1 MHNYNV
7 RPIILTILD
16 GWGQSTENQGNAIQ
30 LAHTP
35 TMDKLS
41 EKYPTTYLAASGRE
55 VGLPIGQVGNSE
67 VGHTSIGGGRIIPQ
81 DLVKIS
87 AAIHD
92 ASFYDSQILKQI
104 CQEVKDSNSKIH
116 LIGLCSDGGVH
127 SHIKHLIALLNLLKQ
142 ESIQNAC
149 IHFITDGRDTK
160 PKCAEKYICQVNEH
174 IKKLNLGKICTISGR
189 YYAMDRDCRWSRTEA
204 YYNILT
210 NNTPCEKQEP
220 LQLINQFYDKNISDE
235 FIIPTRISTGAI
247 EDKDGIIFFNFRPD
261 RMRQLVQ
268 AFSKKTFKAFRIKGL
283 NDLKH
288 VTFTQYDSTLNI
300 PIVFQPPVKN
310 NFLGEI
316 IAQNNLKQLRLA
328 ETEKYAHVT
337 YFFNGGVE
345 EPFPGEDRELIS
357 SPQVNTYDE
366 TPDMSAEQ
374 ITNSLIKAIKKQ
386 QYSLI
391 VVNYANPDMIGHTG
405 NLEATIQAIET
416 VDKCISKVLIAAKEV
431 SGTVIITADHGNAEN
446 MVDKNGLPC
455 KSHTTN
461 LVPLILVSEQ
471 SSSSLKYDI
480 KLKHNKHG
488 SLADIAP
495 TVLKLLDIKQP
506 HDMTGESLIINI
518 KPNCLSSTSH

>member
-16 GWGQSTENQGNAIQ
+16 GWGQSTESQGNAIQ
-30 LAHTP
+30 LARTP
-35 TMDKLS
+35 TMDKVS
-41 EKYPTTYLAASGRE
+41 EKCPKTYLAASGRE

-92 ASFYDSQILKQI
+92 SSFYDSETLKHI
-104 CQEVKDSNSKIH
+104 CTEVKKTRSQIH

-127 SHIKHLIALLNLLKQ
+127 SHIEHLIALLNLLKQ
-142 ESIQNAC
+142 EKIRHVC
-149 IHFITDGRDTK
+149 IHFITDGRDTQ
-160 PKCAEKYICQVNEH
+160 PKCAENYIYQVNEH

-220 LQLINQFYDKNISDE
+220 LQLINQFYDKDISDE

-247 EDKDGIIFFNFRPD
+247 EDQDGIIFFNFRPD

-268 AFSKKTFKAFRIKGL
+268 AFSKKTFKAFRTKQL
-283 NDLKH
+283 HDLKY

-300 PIVFQPPVKN
+300 PIVFQPPVKK

-316 IAQNNLKQLRLA
+316 ISQHNLKQLRLA

-374 ITNSLIKAIKKQ
+374 VTNSLITAIKKQ

-416 VDKCISKVLIAAKEV
+416 VDKCLNKILIAAKEV
-431 SGTVIITADHGNAEN
+431 SGTVIITADHGNAEY
-446 MVDKNGLPC
+446 MVDINGLPC

-461 LVPLILVSEQ
+461 LVPLILIHEQ
-471 SSSSLKYDI
+471 SNLSIEKNIRLK
-480 KLKHNKHG
+480 NSRHG

-495 TVLKLLDIKQP
+495 TILDLLNIKKP
-506 HDMTGESLIINI
+506 NDMTGESLITGMA
-518 KPNCLSSTSH
+518 PNCFSSISR

>member
-7 RPIILTILD
+7 RPVILTILD
-16 GWGQSTENQGNAIQ
+16 GWGQSTKSQGNAIQ

-41 EKYPTTYLAASGRE
+41 DRYPTTYLAASGQE

-92 ASFYDSQILKQI
+92 SSFYDSQILKHI
-104 CQEVKDSNSKIH
+104 CQEVRGSKSQIH

-127 SHIKHLIALLNLLKQ
+127 SHINHLLALLNLLKQ
-142 ESIQNAC
+142 EEIQNVC

-160 PKCAEKYICQVNEH
+160 PKCAEDYISQVNKH
-174 IKKLNLGKICTISGR
+174 IQKLNLGKICTISGR

-210 NNTPCEKQEP
+210 NDSPCEKQEP
-220 LQLINQFYDKNISDE
+220 LQLINQFYDNNISDE

-247 EDKDGIIFFNFRPD
+247 RNEDGLIFFNFRPD

-268 AFSKKTFKAFRIKGL
+268 AFSKKTFKAFHIKQL
-283 NDLKH
+283 NNLKY

-300 PIVFQPPVKN
+300 PIVFQPPVKK

-316 IAQNNLKQLRLA
+316 ISQHNLKQLRLA

-337 YFFNGGVE
+337 YFFNGGLE

-366 TPDMSAEQ
+366 TPDMSAQQ
-374 ITNSLIKAIKKQ
+374 ITNSLIKAIRKK

-416 VDKCISKVLIAAKEV
+416 VDKCLSKVLLAAKEV
-431 SGTVIITADHGNAEN
+431 NGTVMITADHGNAEY
-446 MVDKNGLPC
+446 MVDPKGLPC

-461 LVPLILVSEQ
+461 LVPLILVHEQ
-471 SSSSLKYDI
+471 SSSSLNI
-480 KLKHNKHG
+480 KLKNTKHG

-495 TVLKLLDIKQP
+495 TVLNLLNIKQP
-506 HDMTGESLIINI
+506 NDMTGESLIINV
-518 KPNCLSSTSH
+518 KPNCLNSISY

>member
-7 RPIILTILD
+7 CPVILTILD
-16 GWGQSTENQGNAIQ
+16 GWGQSTEREGNAIH

-35 TMDKLS
+35 TMDKLFR
-41 EKYPTTYLAASGRE
+41 KYPTTYLAASGRE

-81 DLVKIS
+81 DLVKIG

-92 ASFYDSQILKQI
+92 SSFYDSQILKQI
-104 CQEVKDSNSKIH
+104 CKDIKESKSKIH

-127 SHIKHLIALLNLLKQ
+127 SHIDHLIALLKLLKQ
-142 ESIQNAC
+142 QEIQNVC
-149 IHFITDGRDTK
+149 IHFITDGRDTQ
-160 PKCAEKYICQVNEH
+160 PKCAEDYINNIDKH
-174 IKKLNLGKICTISGR
+174 IQTLNLGKICTISGR

-210 NNTPCEKQEP
+210 NDTPCEKQEP

-235 FIIPTRISTGAI
+235 FIIPTRISAGAI
-247 EDKDGIIFFNFRPD
+247 QDKDGVIFFNFRPD

-268 AFSKKTFKAFRIKGL
+268 AFSKKTFKAFRTKQL
-283 NDLKH
+283 NNLKY
-288 VTFTQYDSTLNI
+288 VTFTQYDSTFKI
-300 PIVFQPPVKN
+300 PIVFQPPVKK

-316 IAQNNLKQLRLA
+316 ISQNNLKQLRLA

-374 ITNSLIKAIKKQ
+374 ITNSLIKAMHKK

-405 NLEATIQAIET
+405 NLNATIQAIET
-416 VDKCISKVLIAAKEV
+416 VDKCLSKVLIAAEKV
-431 SGTVIITADHGNAEN
+431 SSTVIITADHGNAEC
-446 MVDKNGLPC
+446 MVDPKGLPC

-461 LVPLILVSEQ
+461 LVPLILVNKQ
-471 SSSSLKYDI
+471 SSFSLENYI
-480 KLKHNKHG
+480 KLKNDKHS

-495 TVLKLLDIKQP
+495 TILNLLNIKP
-506 HDMTGESLIINI
+506 PNDMTGQSLIVKIN
-518 KPNCLSSTSH
+518 PNSLSN